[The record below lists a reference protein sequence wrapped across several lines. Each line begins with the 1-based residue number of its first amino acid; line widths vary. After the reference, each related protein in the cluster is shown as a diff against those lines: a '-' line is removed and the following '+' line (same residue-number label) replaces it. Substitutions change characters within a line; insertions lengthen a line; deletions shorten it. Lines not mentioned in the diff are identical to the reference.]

1 MEDKKF
7 CAGCQKW
14 RLLSEGQT
22 VVRNKRNRWICNVC
36 LARKND
42 SPYTTRIQHVNKL
55 EIKMYDN
62 DPVKAAFDKLFGEMY
77 LSTSDV
83 AFRIFEYGWKCGAEY
98 EKQEQQDKDHG

>member
-42 SPYTTRIQHVNKL
+42 SPYTTR
-55 EIKMYDN
+55 
-62 DPVKAAFDKLFGEMY
+62 
-77 LSTSDV
+77 
-83 AFRIFEYGWKCGAEY
+83 
-98 EKQEQQDKDHG
+98 KQVGDKDV